1 MAARSEVS
9 NDEVATLRGRN
20 AIERGK
26 VGEVRQKFQ
35 VHEDKALAYKMQ
47 SDEFKD
53 HALRNKEQ
61 RKSVRAGV
69 RTAKETYLEEVKSA
83 GILPDES
90 VAEIEH
96 KEWLTEEL
104 RRRIDEEENLA
115 KTKREIQRIQDEEI
129 AYQVQHDE
137 VKRRRYEE
145 YKRQQR
151 IKKDQEERKRIAR
164 MLRESE
170 EAEITDRKVRSMD
183 DVTTDLNSDVKVVS
197 DGTAIIPRHN
207 GKQREDQLR
216 HDMELRDEEIAYQAQ
231 REEERQ
237 WRHEEYKRQQR
248 IKKDQEERKRIARM
262 MRESEQA
269 EISNSVNDT
278 KVRPKDGVTRH
289 RSSDVKVVSDDTAI
303 SPRHNGKQREDQLRQ
318 NMELR
323 DEEIA
328 YQAQR
333 EEERRWRHEEY
344 KRQQRIIKDEEECNS
359 VNDTKVRPKD
369 GVTRHRSSD
378 VKVVSDD
385 TAISPRH
392 NGKQR
397 EDQLR
402 QNMELRD
409 EEIAYQAQREEERQ
423 WRQEEYKRQQ
433 RIKKDEEEHKR
444 LTKIMKEL
452 EEAEI
457 SSPDDDAS
465 DRPIDDVI
473 TLPTNNDI
481 IVLADGTAIDARANE
496 IQTEEQLRQKMQ
508 RRDEELAMLLQEQEK
523 HQIEKKKSMQEDY
536 RKAIELQDREIA
548 KHLQREEKVKAHRR
562 REKQLRRE
570 RRASDELLLDE
581 SRDRRHHD
589 ADYLEDVPPVSNEQQ
604 VNSRMHEEQRQGE
617 KKTRHSRSK
626 SEDSYEEMWQAR
638 SGSRTHALTSQTMKT
653 PDDTAMEPGGH
664 FSNIAETLDPT
675 FQRATRH
682 ASEESSPEEDEKV
695 NGLGRSTPIV
705 PPLKRKISKDRLKKE
720 KGKISYL

>member
-216 HDMELRDEEIAYQAQ
+216 HD
-231 REEERQ
+231 
-237 WRHEEYKRQQR
+237 
-248 IKKDQEERKRIARM
+248 
-262 MRESEQA
+262 
-269 EISNSVNDT
+269 
-278 KVRPKDGVTRH
+278 
-289 RSSDVKVVSDDTAI
+289 
-303 SPRHNGKQREDQLRQ
+303 
-318 NMELR
+318 MELR

>member
-231 REEERQ
+231 REEER
-237 WRHEEYKRQQR
+237 
-248 IKKDQEERKRIARM
+248 
-262 MRESEQA
+262 
-269 EISNSVNDT
+269 
-278 KVRPKDGVTRH
+278 
-289 RSSDVKVVSDDTAI
+289 
-303 SPRHNGKQREDQLRQ
+303 
-318 NMELR
+318 
-323 DEEIA
+323 
-328 YQAQR
+328 
-333 EEERRWRHEEY
+333 RWRHEEY
-344 KRQQRIIKDEEECNS
+344 KRQQRIIKDEEECKRIARMMRESEQAEISNS